1 MAKPFLNFRNKIF
14 LMTLPIVFFVVFMV
28 TGTFIFLNS
37 REQMKQIK
45 ETVGTL
51 SANLNK
57 QLLPFV
63 VSGNFDSLS
72 SFLNNLTTDKNILYA
87 VIQDQS
93 GKAVAQSG
101 NAEDFLAKK
110 SKTKNTYA
118 SDIYSVQEYFN
129 PNSGRWVMEAQIPLF
144 ESNVKYGAVWIGY
157 AHEPITSGTGRAL
170 TIGLFTSGMGLLI
183 SLGLSFLTFYTV
195 TTPVKNFIK
204 DIKIIANGNLDHKV
218 NIRSRNEIGQLAA
231 EFNQLTENLKNTLA
245 EKDDYANRLSDLNVN
260 LERKVRERTLALEE
274 ANQALQKAY
283 KELQNAQAQLVQS
296 EKMASL
302 GQLVAGIA
310 HEVNN
315 PVSFIYGNMDH
326 LTEYINDIKKVLA
339 GFMGLK
345 SLNLEEKQ
353 QIDNLVQETD
363 LDFLLKDLDKLIKS
377 CKNGA
382 ERTKDIV
389 VALRSFSR
397 LDEAALKD
405 ADIHEGI
412 DSTLEILTHNYKNR
426 ITVHKEYGNIP
437 KIRCYASQLNQV
449 FMNLLANASQ
459 AIENNGDVWIKT
471 QKKGENVLI
480 SIRDTGNG
488 ISEENMKKLF
498 TPFFTTKP
506 IGQGAGLGL
515 SISYGIIE
523 KHNGL
528 IWAESKVGA
537 GTTFN
542 IELPLEGPKEEDAK
556 A

>member
-1 MAKPFLNFRNKIF
+1 
-14 LMTLPIVFFVVFMV
+14 
-28 TGTFIFLNS
+28 
-37 REQMKQIK
+37 
-45 ETVGTL
+45 
-51 SANLNK
+51 
-57 QLLPFV
+57 
-63 VSGNFDSLS
+63 
-72 SFLNNLTTDKNILYA
+72 
-87 VIQDQS
+87 
-93 GKAVAQSG
+93 
-101 NAEDFLAKK
+101 
-110 SKTKNTYA
+110 
-118 SDIYSVQEYFN
+118 
-129 PNSGRWVMEAQIPLF
+129 
-144 ESNVKYGAVWIGY
+144 
-157 AHEPITSGTGRAL
+157 
-170 TIGLFTSGMGLLI
+170 
-183 SLGLSFLTFYTV
+183 
-195 TTPVKNFIK
+195 
-204 DIKIIANGNLDHKV
+204 
-218 NIRSRNEIGQLAA
+218 
-231 EFNQLTENLKNTLA
+231 
-245 EKDDYANRLSDLNVN
+245 
-260 LERKVRERTLALEE
+260 
-274 ANQALQKAY
+274 
-283 KELQNAQAQLVQS
+283 LQNAQAQLVQS

-339 GFMGLK
+339 GFMDLK

-480 SIRDTGNG
+480 SIRDTGKG
-488 ISEENMKKLF
+488 ISEENIKKLF

-506 IGQGAGLGL
+506 IGQGTGLGL

-523 KHNGL
+523 KHNGW

>member
-1 MAKPFLNFRNKIF
+1 
-14 LMTLPIVFFVVFMV
+14 
-28 TGTFIFLNS
+28 
-37 REQMKQIK
+37 
-45 ETVGTL
+45 
-51 SANLNK
+51 
-57 QLLPFV
+57 
-63 VSGNFDSLS
+63 
-72 SFLNNLTTDKNILYA
+72 
-87 VIQDQS
+87 
-93 GKAVAQSG
+93 
-101 NAEDFLAKK
+101 
-110 SKTKNTYA
+110 
-118 SDIYSVQEYFN
+118 
-129 PNSGRWVMEAQIPLF
+129 
-144 ESNVKYGAVWIGY
+144 
-157 AHEPITSGTGRAL
+157 
-170 TIGLFTSGMGLLI
+170 MGLLI

>member
-1 MAKPFLNFRNKIF
+1 MAKLSLSFRNKIF
-14 LMTLPIVFFVVFMV
+14 LMTIPIVFFVVFMV
-28 TGTFIFLNS
+28 TGAYSFLNR

-45 ETVGTL
+45 ETSGTL
-51 SANLNK
+51 SENLNK

-63 VSGNFDSLS
+63 VSGNFDPLS
-72 SFLNNLTTDKNILYA
+72 SFLNNLTTDKIVLYA

-101 NAEDFLAKK
+101 NAEGFLAKK
-110 SKTKNTYA
+110 SKTKNTYT
-118 SDIYSVQEYFN
+118 SDIYSVQKYFN
-129 PNSGRWVMEAQIPLF
+129 PNSGRWVMEAQVPLF
-144 ESNVKYGAVWIGY
+144 ESNVKYGTVRIGY
-157 AHEPITSGTGRAL
+157 AHELITSGTGRTL
-170 TIGLFTSGMGLLI
+170 KIGLFAGGVGPLI
-183 SLGLSFLTFYTV
+183 SLGASFLTAHTI
-195 TTPVKNFIK
+195 TKPVKNFIK
-204 DIKIIANGNLDHKV
+204 DIKIISGGNLDHKV

-231 EFNQLTENLKNTLA
+231 EFNQLTKNLKNTLA

-260 LERKVRERTLALEE
+260 LERKVRERTFALEE
-274 ANQALQKAY
+274 ANQELQKAY

-326 LTEYINDIKKVLA
+326 LAEYINDIKKVLA
-339 GFMGLK
+339 GFMDLK
-345 SLNLEEKQ
+345 SLSLEEKQ

-389 VALRSFSR
+389 SALRSFSR

-437 KIRCYASQLNQV
+437 KVRCYASQLNQV

-459 AIENNGDVWIKT
+459 AIENSGDVWIKT

-480 SIRDTGNG
+480 SIRDTGKG

-542 IELPLEGPKEEDAK
+542 IELPLGGPKEEDAK